1 MTSLG
6 WPLPNIDRLLR
17 RLGSKRAKFF
27 AVLDL
32 TSGYHQV
39 LLSESCRRL
48 AAFITDFGV
57 FEPVRI
63 LMGLKTAPAYFQQ
76 QIALMLHQLIHDI
89 CELYI
94 DDVIIHGRTE
104 EEFLENLQRVLQRLR
119 EHGITLHPD
128 KAKIGLTQ
136 LEYVGHII
144 TQKWMGMSDAKI
156 NKVLDFPMPK
166 RANN

>member
-1 MTSLG
+1 VNCT
-6 WPLPNIDRLLR
+6 
-17 RLGSKRAKFF
+17 F
-27 AVLDL
+27 
-32 TSGYHQV
+32 
-39 LLSESCRRL
+39 
-48 AAFITDFGV
+48 
-57 FEPVRI
+57 
-63 LMGLKTAPAYFQQ
+63 
-76 QIALMLHQLIHDI
+76 
-89 CELYI
+89 
-94 DDVIIHGRTE
+94 IHGRTE

-128 KAKIGLTQ
+128 KAEIGLTQ